1 MEVEEDEEECDT
13 DSFHF
18 IYSPFHM
25 LITEKYIKD
34 NIIPGQ
40 ELSAKSLRLY
50 CVRGE
55 PLHMFTAMNYF

>member
-1 MEVEEDEEECDT
+1 
-13 DSFHF
+13 
-18 IYSPFHM
+18 M
-25 LITEKYIKD
+25 LITEKYLKD

-55 PLHMFTAMNYF
+55 PLHMFTAMIFYENIKRIWLCYEEK